1 LLFSASNNEAE
12 YEALIV
18 GLMLAQGVGAEEVV
32 AYCGS
37 SMEIIKP
44 KIQEWKHIL
53 KYLKIRLRT

>member
-53 KYLKIRLRT
+53 K